1 MATLLSLYEGATSWY
16 TKMTILSIFAQ
27 HYTKTQL
34 KELVPGLTTWR
45 TDQARKHAVVVGAG
59 HSEVREPVMRYRL
72 EGEKVDHFLDFI
84 SSPHYLQDVA
94 YGTRKIK
101 MSSGESLEI
110 PDLVRTVISSRM
122 VKLYQLYC
130 SEVGFQPLGRS
141 TLFSILKVK
150 KKITRVV

>member
-1 MATLLSLYEGATSWY
+1 
-16 TKMTILSIFAQ
+16 
-27 HYTKTQL
+27 
-34 KELVPGLTTWR
+34 
-45 TDQARKHAVVVGAG
+45 
-59 HSEVREPVMRYRL
+59 MRYRL
-72 EGEKVDHFLDFI
+72 EGEKVDYFLDFI

-101 MSSGESLEI
+101 MSPGESLEI
-110 PDLVRTVISSRM
+110 PDSVRTVISSRM

-130 SEVGFQPLGRS
+130 GEFAFQPLGRS

>member
-1 MATLLSLYEGATSWY
+1 
-16 TKMTILSIFAQ
+16 MTILSIFAQ

-34 KELVPGLTTWR
+34 KDLVPGLTTWR
-45 TDQARKHAVVVGAG
+45 IDEARKHAVVVGAG

-101 MSSGESLEI
+101 MSSGECLEI

>member
-1 MATLLSLYEGATSWY
+1 M
-16 TKMTILSIFAQ
+16 
-27 HYTKTQL
+27 H
-34 KELVPGLTTWR
+34 
-45 TDQARKHAVVVGAG
+45 
-59 HSEVREPVMRYRL
+59 YRL

-110 PDLVRTVISSRM
+110 LDLVRTVINSRM